1 MTSGSKKAYNQKYYQ
16 EHKNYWKDYY
26 SKGRLVGRK
35 KNVTGNGNGLYRR
48 GNGLGTGPVGSAS
61 RNGKK
66 RSVDATGAVNAWSN
80 VVGQTGD
87 ELDSYA
93 YNYAMDIPNQQEPD
107 WNLSAIQE
115 YVALGGGSIYD
126 NAIYAAAE
134 AHGILSKTA
143 KKGKAAVSTML
154 KDWRVGARAVKSLFK
169 KKGR

>member
-1 MTSGSKKAYNQKYYQ
+1 MTPAQKKAYNEKYYR
-16 EHKNYWKDYY
+16 EHSNYWKDFY
-26 SKGRLVGRK
+26 SKGRLVGRQ
-35 KNVTGNGNGLYRR
+35 KNVTGNGVVKRR
-48 GNGLGTGPVGSAS
+48 GEGLGTGPVGSG
-61 RNGKK
+61 RNKK
-66 RSVDATGAVNAWSN
+66 RSVDATGAVDAWAN

-107 WNLSAIQE
+107 WDLGAVQA
-115 YVALGGGSIYD
+115 YVNFGGGSIYD

-134 AHGILSKTA
+134 AHGILSKAA
-143 KKGKAAVSTML
+143 KKGKAAVDTML